1 MKFKVKIDE
10 FQNALNKVKD
20 TSGSEKTGNEGL
32 RIFADAKGRVRLTT
46 NDGSYATDTWVDA
59 EVQKPG
65 EIILMTKLFVQYF
78 SRLDVAEAKFELN
91 PSSNL
96 VVQTKQGKQTFNRLD
111 SNKFTMII
119 EDEPDSETDISG
131 KTFKQMVNGVAFAT
145 GESKERPVLE
155 GIHMISNGKISE
167 FITTDGS
174 TIASIKK
181 KLALP
186 RGAVTMGKKTL
197 STIARSIRDD
207 EKVTYLR
214 FGKGACGVR
223 HDETTHIFPTFAG
236 TFPNVRIA
244 IKNVNP
250 KTFAIVDRLELIS
263 LLERAV
269 PLCQTFGFMKI
280 EGSKVTIKGENSFG
294 SFNEFLFA
302 GTEGRPAEIRFSLK
316 DLIKIA
322 KNIQDDSIEI
332 GIEKGKPITLRPDS
346 NLKQVCLL
354 ASMA

>member
-1 MKFKVKIDE
+1 MKFKVNVDD
-10 FQNALNKVKD
+10 FQRALNVVKD
-20 TSGSEKTGNEGL
+20 TTGSEKTGNEGL

-59 EVQKPG
+59 EVKVPG
-65 EIILMTKLFVQYF
+65 EIILKTKLFVQYF
-78 SRLDVAEAKFELN
+78 SRLNVAEAKLELN
-91 PSSNL
+91 TLLNL

-111 SNKFTMII
+111 TDKFTMITE
-119 EDEPDSETDISG
+119 EDPDSEADISG

-155 GIHMISNGKISE
+155 GIHLISNGKISE

-174 TIASIKK
+174 MIASIKK

-186 RGAVTMGKKTL
+186 KGTITMGKKTL
-197 STIARSIRDD
+197 SAIARSIRDD

-214 FGKGACGVR
+214 YHKGLCGIR
-223 HDETTHIFPTFAG
+223 HNETTHLFPTFSG
-236 TFPNVRIA
+236 SFPNVRIA
-244 IKNVNP
+244 IKMVNP
-250 KTFAIVDRLELIS
+250 ETIAIVDRLELIS
-263 LLERAV
+263 LLERAT
-269 PLCQTFGFMKI
+269 PLCQSFAFMKI
-280 EGSKVTIKGENSFG
+280 EGSKVVIKGENSFG
-294 SFNEFLFA
+294 SFNEFMFA
-302 GTEGRPAEIRFSLK
+302 GTEGDPAEVRFSLK
-316 DLIKIA
+316 DLINIA

-354 ASMA
+354 ASMV